1 MNHKQKIIS
10 FQNNKNQESIPIIED
25 LVTPEVVAFLNV
37 NTEIFM
43 NRMLTLYLGMNV
55 RTG

>member
-25 LVTPEVVAFLNV
+25 LVTPEVVAF
-37 NTEIFM
+37 
-43 NRMLTLYLGMNV
+43 
-55 RTG
+55 